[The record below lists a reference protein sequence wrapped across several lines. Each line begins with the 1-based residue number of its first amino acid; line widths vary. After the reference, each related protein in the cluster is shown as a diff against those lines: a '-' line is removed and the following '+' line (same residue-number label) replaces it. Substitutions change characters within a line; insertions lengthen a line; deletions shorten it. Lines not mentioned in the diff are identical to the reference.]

1 MTGKEII
8 EGNKL
13 IAKFMEIKLEGKW
26 RDGYDY
32 ALQHVYRFNDEYY
45 DCTLPTDFGFHFS
58 WDWLMPVVEKIE
70 TIKIEEYN
78 INFSIMGKAACW
90 TPSHWCGLKTYLA
103 DSKIEA
109 VYMTVIEFIK
119 WYNSNKKY

>member
-1 MTGKEII
+1 MMQKEII

-13 IAKFMEIKLEGKW
+13 IAEFMDSIDSSFKW
-26 RDGYDY
+26 DGYK
-32 ALQHVYRFNDEYY
+32 FTNDVSWIISEY
-45 DCTLPTDFGFHFS
+45 HFS
-58 WDWLMPVVEKIE
+58 WDWLMPVIEKIE

-109 VYMTVIEFIK
+109 VYIAVIEFIK
-119 WYNSNKKY
+119 WYNSNKKL